1 MTNTAEEL
9 LQGKTLKVYWFLLE
23 HPNSGI
29 REIDR
34 RLGFNSPATVLYQI
48 NKLVEGGLVKKTV
61 EDKYTATEYVK
72 SGILGLYL
80 KIGSKMIPRMIFYL
94 SFFVVSLILYFFLL
108 FSRNPFIF
116 YTEDF
121 LAFLIGFSSIFFF
134 ALEFY
139 RIWTLKPL

>member
-1 MTNTAEEL
+1 MANTADEL

-23 HPNSGI
+23 HPNSGV

-34 RLGFNSPATVLYQI
+34 QLGFNSPATVLYQI
-48 NKLVEGGLVKKTV
+48 NKLVEGGLVEKTV
-61 EDKYTATEYVK
+61 QDKYIATEYVN

-94 SFFVVSLILYFFLL
+94 SFFVVSLILYFLLL
-108 FSRNPFIF
+108 FSRNPFVF
-116 YTEDF
+116 YVEDF
-121 LAFLIGFSSIFFF
+121 LTFLIGFSSLFFF